1 METHIFGKYRDYKMD
16 ADREAGREL
25 AHYVYHQLS
34 QWLEQGRPEPEFLAA
49 FDSFFNNLQEHQFS
63 SHDLIDLGLIHTAEA
78 ISSYHAEEESD
89 QVTRF
94 YLSEARLPFFATIDE
109 NAYRMLKNFDFSEI
123 DFQIFEVIGDGVE
136 SDFPHDAAQNFL
148 MDNEWVDI
156 WVVLRYLDS
165 LPDADPDLELIE
177 RMMTSRETLHE
188 KLILLA
194 YLCMI
199 DPRLISESIEEP
211 GGRVR
216 FNFPPDLGVGLRT
229 TIFAMI
235 RDCIKDGELDTAW
248 EARLDIGSGAPFR
261 NETIFSLL
269 VFFETIHASLLPGWI
284 RLLEVGV
291 SETWT
296 TRSLEDDQEIVY
308 QPITEFTASIL
319 GLLSDDDLRF
329 LMETSLLLPEFFRR
343 LADYNPEAFQSLL
356 MALTREDE
364 IFLHE
369 LELALPGLYPHPQAH
384 EFTDDEFASIENLE
398 SLENPEGFENIENLN
413 PKGEDHKDPAPKNP
427 ESPEISDGSKTP
439 TGPSG
444 PSTVDAVSEPT
455 APLPPRSDQSGK
467 SKQPAGRSERS
478 YTPGELRAARLRT
491 CAEILGYEIDLSGAA
506 GPRLVKID
514 EGFGRGAGQDGDA

>member
-1 METHIFGKYRDYKMD
+1 METHIFGKYRDYKLD
-16 ADREAGREL
+16 ADREAGQEL

-34 QWLEQGRPEPEFLAA
+34 QWLERGRPEPEFLSA
-49 FDSFFNNLQEHQFS
+49 FDSFFSNLNQHQFN

-78 ISSYHAEEESD
+78 ISSYHAEEESE

-123 DFQIFEVIGDGVE
+123 DFQIFEIIGSGAQAG
-136 SDFPHDAAQNFL
+136 FPHDAAQNFL
-148 MDNEWVDI
+148 MENEWVDI
-156 WVVLRYLDS
+156 WIVLRYLDS

-199 DPRLISESIEEP
+199 DPRLVSESIEEHNDQ
-211 GGRVR
+211 VR
-216 FNFPPDLGVGLRT
+216 FNFPRDLGVGLRSRV
-229 TIFAMI
+229 FGMI

-248 EARLDIGSGAPFR
+248 EARLDRQQPEGGGAAFR
-261 NETIFSLL
+261 SETIFSLL

-291 SETWT
+291 AETWT
-296 TRSLEDDQEIVY
+296 TRSLEDNQEIVY

-329 LMETSLLLPEFFRR
+329 LMETSLILPEFFRR

-369 LELALPGLYPHPQAH
+369 LELALPRLFPHPEAH
-384 EFTDDEFASIENLE
+384 EFTDDEFASIGRGGDGE
-398 SLENPEGFENIENLN
+398 SSESPLASRPDAPENPDAAGNA
-413 PKGEDHKDPAPKNP
+413 G
-427 ESPEISDGSKTP
+427 ESPTVSDDRGQ
-439 TGPSG
+439 
-444 PSTVDAVSEPT
+444 
-455 APLPPRSDQSGK
+455 PPG
-467 SKQPAGRSERS
+467 ERGL
-478 YTPGELRAARLRT
+478 TPGELRASRLRT
-491 CAEILGYEIDLSGAA
+491 CAEILGYEIDMSGDT
-506 GPRLVKID
+506 GPRLQKMD
-514 EGFGRGAGQDGDA
+514 DDFGPGPDASLDPERTGL